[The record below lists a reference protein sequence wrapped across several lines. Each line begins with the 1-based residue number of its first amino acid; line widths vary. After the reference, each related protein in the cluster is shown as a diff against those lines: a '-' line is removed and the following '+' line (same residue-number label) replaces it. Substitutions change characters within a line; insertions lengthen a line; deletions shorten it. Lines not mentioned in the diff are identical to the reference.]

1 MRPLLAFLL
10 LSASALGAPCTTATP
25 DCAEWLTFGSGPS
38 RALLYRTYPL
48 ERRNENITRAFILSH
63 GAGRDAHNYFRTAV
77 AAAFLGGALEDTIV
91 ISPRFASSDG
101 RGCRDKLD
109 KDEVSWRCNGGS
121 WRSGGVAV
129 NDERLTSFDFTDEIL
144 SKLGRKDAF
153 PNLKAIVVSGH
164 SAGGQYVTRYLMAS
178 QVHGKIGIPITYV

>member
-48 ERRNENITRAFILSH
+48 DGRNEHITRAFILIH

-77 AAAFLGGALEDTIV
+77 AAASLGVAIELTIA
-91 ISPRFASSDG
+91 IPPRFPCIDG
-101 RGCRDKLD
+101 RGSRD
-109 KDEVSWRCNGGS
+109 
-121 WRSGGVAV
+121 
-129 NDERLTSFDFTDEIL
+129 
-144 SKLGRKDAF
+144 
-153 PNLKAIVVSGH
+153 
-164 SAGGQYVTRYLMAS
+164 Q
-178 QVHGKIGIPITYV
+178 